1 MSRAPAKEKQES
13 THGSHMAPADTVF
26 SNRFQGKQERMS
38 KEGHYGV
45 VSKASNPIKKGTQSE
60 LMLASQHGPSK
71 TPVNMSEY
79 KDNTGPIP
87 RNKKESVFQ
96 LATKQDV

>member
-1 MSRAPAKEKQES
+1 MSRSLAKDKPES
-13 THGSHMAPADTVF
+13 THGSNMSPADTVF

-45 VSKASNPIKKGTQSE
+45 VSKASNPIKKGTQSD

-71 TPVNMSEY
+71 TPMTTQNEY
-79 KDNTGPIP
+79 KDNTGPISRKNP
-87 RNKKESVFQ
+87 SVFQ
-96 LATKQDV
+96 IATK